1 MIFLNLEHLIS
12 FNYYGLVEINETAF
26 DKFVKFFKKK
36 NQLLVNSAYDWID
49 DRFWLDPSK
58 GPEINSQYFTV
69 GNSINFKFWKFSN
82 SGIQH
87 VEGTKGHIK
96 CKGSSY
102 MWRCL
107 KDCYDNNDYEILK
120 ASFLAQIEIKDMM
133 NIFKTDE
140 GKNVMTHL
148 EERWLNWRDLGKK
161 LLEKYNNKFYTIILK
176 SENDLET
183 FLKSSKEFR
192 AFDDPIYKMIMVN
205 TILHQGRKIVDF
217 GGDIF
222 PGIDYHLM
230 TQSLRLG
237 LLNLNTTLEKKLI
250 NKVLLDNCE
259 SLALRKATLSCLI
272 RIAKELN
279 ITGDIIDN
287 IFFKNGKKYCTHN
300 LSCEKTK
307 NECLFKDICKKKT
320 QIFMPLEKTR
330 YY

>member
-1 MIFLNLEHLIS
+1 
-12 FNYYGLVEINETAF
+12 
-26 DKFVKFFKKK
+26 
-36 NQLLVNSAYDWID
+36 
-49 DRFWLDPSK
+49 
-58 GPEINSQYFTV
+58 
-69 GNSINFKFWKFSN
+69 
-82 SGIQH
+82 
-87 VEGTKGHIK
+87 
-96 CKGSSY
+96 

-107 KDCYDNNDYEILK
+107 KDCYDNNDYEILN

-140 GKNVMTHL
+140 GKNIMTHL

-161 LLEKYNNKFYTIILK
+161 LLEKYNNNFYNIILK
-176 SENDLET
+176 SKNDMEIFIKL
-183 FLKSSKEFR
+183 SKEFR

-205 TILHQGRKIVDF
+205 TILHQGRKIVNF
-217 GGDIF
+217 GDNIF

-250 NKVLLDNCE
+250 SKVLLDRCE

-272 RIAKELN
+272 KIAKELN

-300 LSCEKTK
+300 LSCEKP
-307 NECLFKDICKKKT
+307 NNLCIFKDICIKKT